1 MGIFWF
7 VMKTCNCCGEEKPL
21 TEFHGNGHYKGTKK
35 YKPDCRHCSNYK
47 LRMHVNNAVE
57 EHFGSW
63 KCSKCGFEGR
73 PVQFDC
79 HHVRG
84 KKEFTISQGYK
95 KARDNKKAFEEE
107 LEKCDLL
114 CANCHRLEH
123 EVVPIERKP
132 FVSDPIRHD
141 LIRVF

>member
-1 MGIFWF
+1 MTK
-7 VMKTCNCCGEEKPL
+7 KTGLKMCRICGEEKPL
-21 TEFHGNGHYKGTKK
+21 KEFHGNGHYKKTKK
-35 YKPDCRHCSNYK
+35 YKPDCRYCTNDK
-47 LRMHVNNAVE
+47 LRMHINKTLE

-84 KKEFTISQGYK
+84 KKKFSITQGRK
-95 KARDNKKAFEEE
+95 KSRDSKRLFKEE

-123 EVVPIERKP
+123 EVVAIERKP

-141 LIRVF
+141 INRVI

>member
-1 MGIFWF
+1 MTGKEVF
-7 VMKTCNCCGEEKPL
+7 KRCNSCGKEKPL
-21 TEFHGNGHYKGTKK
+21 TEFHGNGRYKGTRK
-35 YKPDCRHCSNYK
+35 YKPDCRHCTNYK
-47 LRMHVNNAVE
+47 LRMHLNSAVK

-73 PVQFDC
+73 PIQFDC

-84 KKEFTISQGYK
+84 EKKFSISQARQKSMDSK
-95 KARDNKKAFEEE
+95 KIFKEE

-123 EVVPIERKP
+123 EVVHIERKL
-132 FVSDPIRHD
+132 FYE
-141 LIRVF
+141 